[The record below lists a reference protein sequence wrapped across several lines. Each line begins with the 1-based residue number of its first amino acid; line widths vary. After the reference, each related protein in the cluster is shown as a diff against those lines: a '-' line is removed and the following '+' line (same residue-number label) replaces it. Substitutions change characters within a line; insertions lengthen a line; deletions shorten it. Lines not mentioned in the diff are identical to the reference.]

1 MCVGEGGGGTGA
13 GAVLLFH
20 YYFFKEK
27 RFVDQEK
34 GSSVFVTGSW

>member
-1 MCVGEGGGGTGA
+1 MCVGEGGWTGA
-13 GAVLLFH
+13 GAVLFFFFF
-20 YYFFKEK
+20 FFKEK